1 MRTGK
6 IMVLAAAAILSASL
20 LAGCGSSNEDKET
33 KTKTEDTAKKDKTAE
48 NDKNKK
54 KEEAKVIEPKKKT
67 EDVKVS
73 DKSDNSGSQETAG
86 GEENS
91 NQDKTAGQEQTDS
104 QEQSE
109 ESNESGTQE
118 NTDESSEN
126 QDAYTDEEGHYDP
139 SGGRETYET
148 AGYVLDVNGITMRI
162 DEENIGG
169 RTYGGEGEDRAVEY
183 NIGMAIVDCPV
194 IIKSGLSVE
203 VEYYVED
210 GVNYA
215 VHIYSDGDE
224 KEPIG

>member
-1 MRTGK
+1 MCIRDRGN
-6 IMVLAAAAILSASL
+6 
-20 LAGCGSSNEDKET
+20 GSTEGVDQNLELTESEVDTEFTDRDKEGT
-33 KTKTEDTAKKDKTAE
+33 YDAEEEVMITLDGDSIRAESGSVEITENTLTITGEGVYHITGTLSSGQIVVDAGD
-48 NDKNKK
+48 
-54 KEEAKVIEPKKKT
+54 
-67 EDVKVS
+67 S
-73 DKSDNSGSQETAG
+73 DKVQIVLDLSLI
-86 GEENS
+86 
-91 NQDKTAGQEQTDS
+91 
-104 QEQSE
+104 
-109 ESNESGTQE
+109 
-118 NTDESSEN
+118 
-126 QDAYTDEEGHYDP
+126 HIC
-139 SGGRETYET
+139 RETYET
-148 AGYVLDVNGITMRI
+148 AGYVLDVNGNTMRI

>member
-1 MRTGK
+1 M
-6 IMVLAAAAILSASL
+6 
-20 LAGCGSSNEDKET
+20 
-33 KTKTEDTAKKDKTAE
+33 
-48 NDKNKK
+48 
-54 KEEAKVIEPKKKT
+54 
-67 EDVKVS
+67 
-73 DKSDNSGSQETAG
+73 
-86 GEENS
+86 
-91 NQDKTAGQEQTDS
+91 
-104 QEQSE
+104 
-109 ESNESGTQE
+109 
-118 NTDESSEN
+118 
-126 QDAYTDEEGHYDP
+126 
-139 SGGRETYET
+139 
-148 AGYVLDVNGITMRI
+148 NGNTMRI